1 MFVRDHTPRGRKE
14 GSPAMPEEGSERVA
28 VNLNRAISELL
39 ERDDNAFMVGEDI
52 IDPYGG
58 AFKITRGLS
67 GRFPG
72 RVLSTPISEAAIIG
86 LASGIALGGGTVVA
100 EIMFADFLLLG
111 FDQLANFAAKTV
123 MMYGRRVPMR
133 MIVRAAV
140 GGGRGYGPTHSQSP
154 QKHFIG
160 IPDLVLVELSP
171 FHDNV
176 GLFEYIID
184 RATPCIFFENKKLYG
199 DVMCLGDEHDGL
211 FTVDRGAAWEPA
223 RLFIGDEGGPI
234 DCLFIAAG
242 STVRPVTKVAKQLF
256 LEYEANCHV
265 VVAPQLYPW
274 NVAGLKPVL
283 DRAKRVCV
291 VEEGVPGGS
300 WGETVA
306 QQIHTT
312 FWRRL
317 REPVRVV
324 QSEASPIPAAAHL
337 EQAMLVNEG
346 VIRAAAWS

>member
-1 MFVRDHTPRGRKE
+1 
-14 GSPAMPEEGSERVA
+14 MPEKGSERVA
-28 VNLNRAISELL
+28 ANLNRALQELL
-39 ERDDNAFMVGEDI
+39 ERDDRTYLVGEDI
-52 IDPYGG
+52 VDPYGG

-67 GRFPG
+67 GRFPD
-72 RVLSTPISEAAIIG
+72 RVLSTPISEAAIMG
-86 LASGIALGGGTVVA
+86 LASGIALGGGAAVA
-100 EIMFADFLLLG
+100 EIMFGDFLMLG

-123 MMYGRRVPMR
+123 RMYGHRVPMR

-160 IPDLVLVELSP
+160 IPDLLLMELSP

-176 GLFEYIID
+176 GLFEYMVD

-199 DVMCLGDEHDGL
+199 DVMCLGDKYDGF
-211 FTVDRGAAWEPA
+211 FTIDRGAAWEPA
-223 RLFIGDEGGPI
+223 RLFIDDEGTSI

-242 STVRPVTKVAKQLF
+242 SAFRPAAQVAKQLF
-256 LEYEANCHV
+256 LEYEANCQV
-265 VVAPQLYPW
+265 VVPSQIYPW
-274 NVAGLKPVL
+274 NVAGLKPFL
-283 DRAKRVCV
+283 GRAKRVCV
-291 VEEGVPGGS
+291 VEEGVPGGT

-306 QQIHTT
+306 HQIHTT
-312 FWRRL
+312 MWERL

-324 QSEASPIPAAAHL
+324 QSAASPIPAAAHL
-337 EQAMLVNEG
+337 EKAMLVNEE